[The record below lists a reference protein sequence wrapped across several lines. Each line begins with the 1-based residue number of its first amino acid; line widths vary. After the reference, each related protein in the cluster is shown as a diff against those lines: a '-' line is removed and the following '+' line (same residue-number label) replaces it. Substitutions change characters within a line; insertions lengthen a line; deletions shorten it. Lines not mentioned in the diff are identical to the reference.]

1 MNDQPSKV
9 GHMEHMKLQND
20 LKENIRELEKK
31 LEQSIK
37 ERDETLLKYEE
48 NEAAWQRKLSN
59 LDQNQQSLF
68 EMNSS
73 LKDDNKE
80 LMMQI
85 DKYMKR
91 VK

>member
-1 MNDQPSKV
+1 
-9 GHMEHMKLQND
+9 MEHMKLQND

-48 NEAAWQRKLSN
+48 NEAAWKRKLSN

>member
-1 MNDQPSKV
+1 
-9 GHMEHMKLQND
+9 MEHMKLQND

-31 LEQSIK
+31 LEEAIK

-48 NEAAWQRKLSN
+48 NEAAWQRKVSD
-59 LDQNQQSLF
+59 LDQNQRSLF

>member
-48 NEAAWQRKLSN
+48 NEAAW
-59 LDQNQQSLF
+59 
-68 EMNSS
+68 
-73 LKDDNKE
+73 
-80 LMMQI
+80 
-85 DKYMKR
+85 
-91 VK
+91 